1 MLDNPRYEDIR
12 KLCSKFGL
20 SNGQVEYIMT
30 EVPPCHAFFE
40 SLSISIPDLSLQGL
54 RCTIEDKC
62 KPPNK
67 IIFTEIEEAISSKS
81 ISYCL
86 DSELGVVVDGSKQ
99 WLHFLVTL
107 ANNLLPATPDQKPT
121 WKTVASFHDYET
133 KHIKAF
139 ESKNSV
145 EESRPERFLSVLL
158 AHDPLLP
165 LSDFTKKLE
174 EIGRM
179 DASNLV
185 KNWPNQTM
193 VRQVISLLYHSVLK
207 CMLLQFSTTAI

>member
-1 MLDNPRYEDIR
+1 M
-12 KLCSKFGL
+12 
-20 SNGQVEYIMT
+20 
-30 EVPPCHAFFE
+30 
-40 SLSISIPDLSLQGL
+40 
-54 RCTIEDKC
+54 RCTIENEC

-67 IIFTEIEEAISSKS
+67 IIFTEIAEAISSLS

-86 DSELGVVVDGSKQ
+86 DSELGVVVDDSKQ

-107 ANNLLPATPDQKPT
+107 ANNLLPATPDQSPT
-121 WKTVASFHDYET
+121 WKTVASSHGYKM

-139 ESKNSV
+139 ESKNWV

-165 LSDFTKKLE
+165 LSNFTKKLE

-193 VRQVISLLYHSVLK
+193 VRQVISLLYHSFLK
-207 CMLLQFSTTAI
+207 CMLLQFSTIAI